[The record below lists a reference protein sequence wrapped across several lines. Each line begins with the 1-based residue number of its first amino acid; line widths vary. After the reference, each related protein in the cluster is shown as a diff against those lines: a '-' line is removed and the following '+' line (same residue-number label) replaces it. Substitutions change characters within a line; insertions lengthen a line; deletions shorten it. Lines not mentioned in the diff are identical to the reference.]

1 MGKERFYPKWIETA
15 PPTNSYRAIFK
26 WGAPDKFKHPN
37 KRLYAL
43 MKKTFNL
50 TDEYFSEPKSTG
62 FEAFDIEIPTK
73 LKNEQIDFFK
83 NLVGNENI
91 RLDTFTRTS
100 VSYGK
105 TMIDL
110 FRLRQK
116 IIENIPDIVVYPRNE
131 EDIVNIVQYC
141 YQQKIPLYV
150 YGGGSSVTRGT
161 EATKGGVTLD
171 MRVHM
176 NKVLS
181 LNEINHTVT
190 VQAGISGPQLEKSLN
205 NAPELFNSKRRYTCG
220 HFPQSFEYSVVGG
233 WVVTRGAGQNSTYY
247 GKIEDLVI
255 SQTYVTP
262 KGIIKTPELPAMAT
276 GPDIDQIMMGSEGT
290 FGILT
295 EVTLKI
301 FHYQPKNTKRF
312 SYIFKSWDDA
322 LAATREIMQGQF
334 GFPSVFR
341 LSDPEETEVAMK
353 LYGIEGTI
361 FEKLLSLK
369 GFKRGQQCLL
379 LGTCDGDKDY
389 TALVKRKIH
398 YICKKYKAF
407 YTTGF
412 VTKSWEHGRF
422 TDPYMRED
430 LMDYGIV
437 IDTLEC
443 GVNWENLPKVH
454 SEVRKFCK
462 SREQTI
468 CMTHCS
474 HFYPQGANLYFIFIG
489 KMDMME
495 YIKYQKGIL
504 EAIFKSGASMSHH
517 HGIGKMTAPWLEP
530 SIGKENYQIFKVLK
544 NHFDPENLLNPGG
557 TLGFDGTLDK
567 REEG

>member
-1 MGKERFYPKWIETA
+1 MKKENFYPEWIEIEA
-15 PPTNSYRAIFK
+15 PEDSYRAIFK
-26 WGAPDKFKHPN
+26 WGAKNVFKHPN
-37 KRLYAL
+37 KRLYSL

-50 TDEYFSEPKSTG
+50 TDDYFLKPKSTG
-62 FEAFDIEIPTK
+62 LEKFDIDLPVK
-73 LKNEQIDFFK
+73 LKDKDIEFFK
-83 NLVGNENI
+83 NLVGAENI

-110 FRLRQK
+110 FRLRNK
-116 IIENIPDIVVYPRNE
+116 IVENIPDIVIYPRNE
-131 EDIVNIVQYC
+131 DDIIKIVDYC
-141 YQQKIPLYV
+141 CSNKIALYV
-150 YGGGSSVTRGT
+150 YGGGSSVTRGM
-161 EATKGGVTLD
+161 EATKGGITLD
-171 MRVHM
+171 MRVYM
-176 NKVLS
+176 NKIIK
-181 LNEINHTVT
+181 LNEINHSVT
-190 VQAGISGPQLEKSLN
+190 VQSGISGPQLENALN
-205 NAPELFNSKRRYTCG
+205 NAPELFNAKRRYTCG

-255 SQTYVTP
+255 SQKYITP
-262 KGIIKTPELPAMAT
+262 KGIIKTFELPAKAI

-301 FHYQPKNTKRF
+301 FHYQPENTRRF
-312 SYIFKSWDDA
+312 SYIFKRWDDA
-322 LAATREIMQGQF
+322 LSATREIMQGQF

-341 LSDPEETEVAMK
+341 LSDPEETDVVMK
-353 LYGIEGTI
+353 LYGIEGSI

-369 GFKRGQQCLL
+369 GFKRGEQCLL
-379 LGTCDGDKDY
+379 LGTVDGDRDY
-389 TALVKRKIH
+389 TSLVKRKIH
-398 YICKKYKAF
+398 SICKKHKAF

-412 VTKSWEHGRF
+412 VTKAWEHGRF

-443 GVNWENLPKVH
+443 GVNWETLLEVH
-454 SEVRKFCK
+454 KEVRKYCK
-462 SREQTI
+462 SRPQTI

-489 KMDMME
+489 KMDMEE
-495 YIKYQKGIL
+495 YKKYQKGIL
-504 EAIFKSGASMSHH
+504 EAIYRSGASMSHH

-530 SIGKENYQIFKVLK
+530 SIGKENYDILKVLK
-544 NHFDPENLLNPGG
+544 NHFDPQYIMNPGG
-557 TLGFDGTLDK
+557 TLGFDGLIDK
-567 REEG
+567 REEN

>member
-1 MGKERFYPKWIETA
+1 MKKENFYPEWIEIE
-15 PPTNSYRAIFK
+15 PPEDSFRAIFK
-26 WGAPDKFKHPN
+26 WGAKNVFKHPN

-50 TDEYFSEPKSTG
+50 TDDYFLKPKSTG
-62 FEAFDIEIPTK
+62 LEKFDIEIPVK
-73 LKNEQIDFFK
+73 LKDKDIEFFK
-83 NLVGNENI
+83 NLVGEENI
-91 RLDTFTRTS
+91 KLDTFTRTS

-110 FRLRQK
+110 FRLRNK
-116 IIENIPDIVVYPRNE
+116 IVENIPDIVVYPRNE
-131 EDIVNIVQYC
+131 DDIIKIVDYC
-141 YQQKIPLYV
+141 CSNKLALYV
-150 YGGGSSVTRGT
+150 YGGGSSVTRGM
-161 EATKGGVTLD
+161 EATKGGITLD

-176 NKVLS
+176 NKVIK

-190 VQAGISGPQLEKSLN
+190 IQAGISGPQLENALN
-205 NAPELFNSKRRYTCG
+205 NAPELFNAKRRYTCG

-255 SQTYVTP
+255 SQKYITP
-262 KGIIKTPELPAMAT
+262 KGIIKTFELPAMAT

-301 FHYQPKNTKRF
+301 FHYQPENTRRF
-312 SYIFKSWDDA
+312 SYIFKFWDDA
-322 LAATREIMQGQF
+322 LSATREIMQGQF

-341 LSDPEETEVAMK
+341 LSDPEETDVVMK
-353 LYGIEGTI
+353 LYGIEGSI

-369 GFKRGQQCLL
+369 GFKRGEQCLL
-379 LGTCDGDKDY
+379 LGTVDGDKDY

-398 YICKKYKAF
+398 SICKKYKAF

-412 VTKSWEHGRF
+412 VTKAWEHGRF

-443 GVNWENLPKVH
+443 GVNWETLPEVH
-454 SEVRKFCK
+454 KEVRKYCK
-462 SREQTI
+462 SRPQTI

-489 KMDMME
+489 KMDMEE
-495 YIKYQKGIL
+495 YKKYQKGIL
-504 EAIFKSGASMSHH
+504 EAIYRSGASMSHH

-530 SIGKENYQIFKVLK
+530 SIGKENYNIFKVLK
-544 NHFDPENLLNPGG
+544 NHFDPDYIMNPGG
-557 TLGFDGTLDK
+557 TLGFDGLIDK
-567 REEG
+567 REEN

>member
-1 MGKERFYPKWIETA
+1 MKKEKFYPDWIET
-15 PPTNSYRAIFK
+15 PPPEKSYRAVFK
-26 WGAPDKFKHPN
+26 WGAPDRFKHPN
-37 KRLYAL
+37 KRLFAL

-50 TDEYFSEPKSTG
+50 TDDYFKKPISTG
-62 FEAFDIEIPTK
+62 YDRVDIEVPIK
-73 LKNEQIDFFK
+73 LNQKIIDYFK
-83 NLVGNENI
+83 NLVGEENVKI
-91 RLDTFTRTS
+91 DTFTRLS

-105 TMIDL
+105 TMIDQL
-110 FRLRQK
+110 RLREK
-116 IIENIPDIVVYPRNE
+116 IVENIPDIVLYPRTE
-131 EDIVNIVQYC
+131 QDIIEIVKYC
-141 YQQKIPLYV
+141 NDNKIPLYV

-176 NKVLS
+176 NKIIR
-181 LNEINHTVT
+181 LNEKNHTVT
-190 VQAGISGPQLEKSLN
+190 VQAGISGPQLESSLN
-205 NAPELFNSKRRYTCG
+205 NAPKLFDAKRRYTCG
-220 HFPQSFEYSVVGG
+220 HFPQSFEYSVAGG

-262 KGIIKTPELPAMAT
+262 VGIIKTPEFPAMAV
-276 GPDIDQIMMGSEGT
+276 GPDIDEIMMGSEGT

-301 FHYQPKNTKRF
+301 FHYEPENTKRF
-312 SYIFKSWDDA
+312 SFIFKNWDDA
-322 LAATREIMQGQF
+322 QNATREIMQGQF

-341 LSDPEETEVAMK
+341 LSDPEETEVVMK
-353 LYGIEGTI
+353 LYGIEGSI

-369 GFKRGQQCLL
+369 GFKRGEQCLL
-379 LGTCDGDKDY
+379 LGTVDGDKSY
-389 TALVKRKIH
+389 TSLVKRKIGK
-398 YICKKYKAF
+398 ICKKYHAF

-412 VTKSWEHGRF
+412 VTKAWEHGRF

-430 LMDYGIV
+430 LLDYGIV

-443 GVNWENLPKVH
+443 SVNWETMPKVH

-462 SREQTI
+462 SRPQTI

-489 KMDMME
+489 KMDLKE
-495 YIKYQKGIL
+495 YIEYQKGIL

-530 SIGKENYQIFKVLK
+530 SIGKENYEIFKVLK
-544 NHFDPENLLNPGG
+544 KHFDPNNIMNPGG
-557 TLGFDGTLDK
+557 TLGFDGTIDK
-567 REEG
+567 RNE